1 MTIDIL
7 IIDDSADKLD
17 ALRQTILPTFGDGD
31 IIISEAQSIA
41 DGRDLMRKQTFDLL
55 ILDMVVPWL
64 QDQEASRTAGKEF
77 LTEIY
82 ENQSLHK
89 PLQIIGLT
97 EFEEEFNR
105 QQQDF
110 RDRLWYLLFYSRSN
124 NDWKK
129 MLKQKVIQLWN
140 MKQSFVEGIKK
151 RDSYDVGIICA
162 LSEEFVQMQKA
173 FSRCVWEDT
182 KIEGLPYTFRTTT
195 IHTRKLHELRVIAAC
210 VGQPGVCATSILA
223 SSLYNVA
230 NVDAIYMTGITAGFD
245 YDNLHLN
252 DVIIADS
259 VVDYA
264 TGKLEESKEHEGEIR
279 LLHEIQKASAS
290 PSLVSAATS
299 LASDEDIC
307 DDINDD
313 LHHKNLIDRRENIM
327 FRVAKTVC
335 GPFVMSSP
343 TIINALKEDDRKFQ
357 ALDMEGFGLYLTAYE
372 LERKALWIKAVS
384 DFANNHK
391 DDSCHKSCSYASA
404 AFLYELLREKF

>member
-17 ALRQTILPTFGDGD
+17 ALRQTIIPTFGDGD

-195 IHTRKLHELRVIAAC
+195 IHTRKLHELRVR
-210 VGQPGVCATSILA
+210 L
-223 SSLYNVA
+223 
-230 NVDAIYMTGITAGFD
+230 
-245 YDNLHLN
+245 
-252 DVIIADS
+252 
-259 VVDYA
+259 
-264 TGKLEESKEHEGEIR
+264 SKI
-279 LLHEIQKASAS
+279 
-290 PSLVSAATS
+290 
-299 LASDEDIC
+299 
-307 DDINDD
+307 
-313 LHHKNLIDRRENIM
+313 
-327 FRVAKTVC
+327 
-335 GPFVMSSP
+335 
-343 TIINALKEDDRKFQ
+343 
-357 ALDMEGFGLYLTAYE
+357 
-372 LERKALWIKAVS
+372 
-384 DFANNHK
+384 
-391 DDSCHKSCSYASA
+391 
-404 AFLYELLREKF
+404 

>member
-17 ALRQTILPTFGDGD
+17 ALRQTIIPTFGDGD

-173 FSRCVWEDT
+173 F
-182 KIEGLPYTFRTTT
+182 F
-195 IHTRKLHELRVIAAC
+195 
-210 VGQPGVCATSILA
+210 
-223 SSLYNVA
+223 
-230 NVDAIYMTGITAGFD
+230 
-245 YDNLHLN
+245 
-252 DVIIADS
+252 
-259 VVDYA
+259 
-264 TGKLEESKEHEGEIR
+264 
-279 LLHEIQKASAS
+279 
-290 PSLVSAATS
+290 
-299 LASDEDIC
+299 
-307 DDINDD
+307 
-313 LHHKNLIDRRENIM
+313 
-327 FRVAKTVC
+327 TVC
-335 GPFVMSSP
+335 MG
-343 TIINALKEDDRKFQ
+343 R
-357 ALDMEGFGLYLTAYE
+357 Y
-372 LERKALWIKAVS
+372 
-384 DFANNHK
+384 K
-391 DDSCHKSCSYASA
+391 D
-404 AFLYELLREKF
+404 

>member
-17 ALRQTILPTFGDGD
+17 ALRQTILPTFKDGE
-31 IIISEAQSIA
+31 IKIAEAQNIA
-41 DGRDLMRKQTFDLL
+41 DGRELMREQTFDLL
-55 ILDMVVPWL
+55 ILDMVIPEL
-64 QDQEASRTAGKEF
+64 QDQEASHTAGTEF

-97 EFEEEFNR
+97 EFEEEFN
-105 QQQDF
+105 QQQKDF
-110 RDRLWYLLFYSRSN
+110 RDRLWYLLFYSRTS

-129 MLKQKVIQLWN
+129 MLKQKVVQLRN
-140 MKQSFVEGIKK
+140 MKESFIDGIKK

-173 FSRCVWEDT
+173 FSRCEWEDT
-182 KIEGLPYTFRTTT
+182 KIEGLPYSFRTTT
-195 IHTRKLHELRVIAAC
+195 VSTRKMHELRIIAAS
-210 VGQPGVCATSILA
+210 VGKPGVCATSILA

-230 NVDAIYMTGITAGFD
+230 NVDAIFMTGITAGFD
-245 YDNLHLN
+245 HDGLHLN

-264 TGKLEESKEHEGEIR
+264 TGKLEESKEQEGEIK

-290 PSLVSAATS
+290 PSLISAATS
-299 LASDEDIC
+299 LVSDEDAC
-307 DDINDD
+307 DEINDI
-313 LHHKNLIDRRENIM
+313 LHHNNLIDRRENVM

-343 TIINALKEDDRKFQ
+343 SLIEKLKEDDRKFQ

>member
-1 MTIDIL
+1 MAARSRGITYC
-7 IIDDSADKLD
+7 
-17 ALRQTILPTFGDGD
+17 
-31 IIISEAQSIA
+31 
-41 DGRDLMRKQTFDLL
+41 RKR
-55 ILDMVVPWL
+55 I
-64 QDQEASRTAGKEF
+64 

-327 FRVAKTVC
+327 FRVANRLWTFRNVISNYNQC
-335 GPFVMSSP
+335 
-343 TIINALKEDDRKFQ
+343 
-357 ALDMEGFGLYLTAYE
+357 
-372 LERKALWIKAVS
+372 LER
-384 DFANNHK
+384 
-391 DDSCHKSCSYASA
+391 
-404 AFLYELLREKF
+404 R